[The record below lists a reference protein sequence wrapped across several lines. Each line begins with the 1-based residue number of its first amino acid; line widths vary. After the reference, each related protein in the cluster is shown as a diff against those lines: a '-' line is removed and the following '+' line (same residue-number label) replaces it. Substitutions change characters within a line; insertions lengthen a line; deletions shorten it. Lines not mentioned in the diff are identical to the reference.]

1 MRAIAEFA
9 MRGRAYAISM
19 SMIAAALPLMGWL
32 SAVIV
37 ALVCLRTGVAAG
49 FLVFL
54 WTLMPVGF
62 IFYVSGDPSSVVALI
77 GTFGM
82 SVLLRQSLSWEYVLI
97 AGVIFS
103 AFSALIF
110 ESIASGLLDRFVQ
123 FYIDYVSQVDASV
136 SVDSFEARKAL
147 VGLFATSQA
156 IFMVVVL
163 IVARWCQSALY
174 NPGGFRK
181 EFHYLRLSPVASGS
195 ILLAMGLCFLINE
208 QWGSW
213 VPLLMVPLVFASLGL
228 AHWLINIKSMS
239 NNWLAGVYG
248 SLLLLFQIACP
259 FLASFAL
266 MDSWLDIR
274 SRFETVQ
281 KD

>member
-1 MRAIAEFA
+1 
-9 MRGRAYAISM
+9 MRGRAYAICM
-19 SMIAAALPLMGWL
+19 SMISAALPLMGWL

-54 WTLMPVGF
+54 WTMLPVGF
-62 IFYVSGDPSSVVALI
+62 IFYISGDPSSIVALI
-77 GTFGM
+77 GVFVM
-82 SVLLRQSLSWEYVLI
+82 AVLLRQSLPWEFVLI
-97 AGVIFS
+97 ASVIFS

-110 ESIASGLLDRFVQ
+110 ESIASGLIDRFVQ
-123 FYIDYVSQVDASV
+123 FYIGYVSQVDASV
-136 SVDSFEARKAL
+136 SVDSHEAKKAL
-147 VGLFATSQA
+147 IGLFATSQA
-156 IFMVVVL
+156 IFMVAVL

-181 EFHYLRLSPVASGS
+181 EFHYLRLSPLVSGS
-195 ILLAMGLCFLINE
+195 ILLAIGLCFLLNE
-208 QWGSW
+208 SWGSW
-213 VPLLMVPLVFASLGL
+213 LPLLMVPLVFASLGL
-228 AHWLINIKSMS
+228 AHWWIQTKNLST
-239 NNWLAGVYG
+239 NWLVGLYG
-248 SLLLLFQIACP
+248 SLLLLFQIVCP